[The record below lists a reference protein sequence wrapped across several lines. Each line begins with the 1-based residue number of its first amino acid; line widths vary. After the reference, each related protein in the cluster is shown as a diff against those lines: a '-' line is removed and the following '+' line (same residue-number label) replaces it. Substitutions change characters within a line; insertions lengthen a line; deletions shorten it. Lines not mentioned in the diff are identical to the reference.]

1 MLQDEK
7 AIDQQISRNLS
18 LDQARDCVPQQ
29 QTLHDTRIACF
40 HFGVLSKNPFVPQA
54 VSEIVS
60 MAHETH
66 GPVVAVVENIDQ
78 YWMSQLSEILHID
91 ADFFDEHKRNPS
103 GENIWRTVFLSSG
116 EGQRPFVEHD
126 NIAEANRFWHVD
138 GVFEWKPAEPI
149 NGEVR
154 PEVKD
159 PNVPNRCRQPIPDS
173 KHGWQQW
180 NTCISYCEVMD
191 KNIRSYP
198 NSKHP
203 GTAFQLITC

>member
-7 AIDQQISRNLS
+7 AINQKISRDVS
-18 LDQARDCVPQQ
+18 LDQARELVPQQ
-29 QTLHDTRIACF
+29 QTLHETRVACF
-40 HFGVLSKNPFVPQA
+40 HLGVLSKNPFVPLA

-66 GPVVAVVENIDQ
+66 GPVIAVFENIDW
-78 YWMSQLSEILHID
+78 YWMSQLSAELHID
-91 ADFFDEHKRNPS
+91 AAFFREHKRNPTE
-103 GENIWRTVFLSSG
+103 ENIWRAAFSNSG
-116 EGQRPFVEHD
+116 KGQRTFVEQD

-138 GVFEWKPAEPI
+138 GVFEWKPAKPI

-159 PNVPNRCRQPIPDS
+159 PNVPKRRREPIPDS

-203 GTAFQLITC
+203 ATALQLITC